1 MSTYIKYN
9 LLSSGEVEPIILES
23 DFYVNSSTD
32 IEYLEQQ
39 INLNHVTPRF
49 RIYVLHADETINY
62 EIPSEN
68 IKAGGSYSEN
78 YQNGQRRSLSF
89 TLWNENRQYSPNI
102 DTLWAGTRLRFDIGI
117 TVGVETLWFVKGYF
131 IITKASPSLTPSG
144 KEVVISASDK
154 FALFDGTLGRLADT
168 YEIIEGTDIREVI
181 ENIKTLELG
190 DGSIRDVKPIFYHEK
205 FENKTVQVNIV
216 KNAGETFSDILLELA
231 TQLSAEIFYSATGN
245 LTIVPITDVTQDK
258 NKSVL
263 YTFNDTDGDVS
274 QLNFDYDYNS
284 IINRVVVLG
293 NSQNGGVYR
302 GVAVNNDERSP
313 LCYQR
318 IGYRTDN
325 IINDSNIY
333 SDILAGERAEYELRQ
348 KLILKSS
355 VSFGVLFNP
364 FLTVNNLIS
373 INSEFYN
380 LVNEKF
386 LIQSISFN
394 LDFSG
399 QMNLTISN
407 IQNLTTNIEVKH
419 GFQ

>member
-89 TLWNENRQYSPNI
+89 TLWNENKQYSPNI

-144 KEVVISASDK
+144 KEVAISASDK

-168 YEIIEGTDIREVI
+168 YEITEGTDIREVI

-190 DGSIRDVKPIFYHEK
+190 DGSIRDTKPIFYHEK
-205 FENKTVQVNIV
+205 FENKTVQVSIV

-263 YTFNDTDGDVS
+263 YSFNDTDGDMS
-274 QLNFDYDYNS
+274 QINFDYDYNS

-355 VSFGVLFNP
+355 VSFTVLFNP

-386 LIQSISFN
+386 LIQSISFG

-407 IQNLTTNIEVKH
+407 IQNLATNIEVKH

>member
-89 TLWNENRQYSPNI
+89 TLWNENKQYSPNI
-102 DTLWAGTRLRFDIGI
+102 NMLWAGTRLRFDIGI

-131 IITKASPSLTPSG
+131 VITKASPSLTPSG
-144 KEVVISASDK
+144 KEVAISASDK

-168 YEIIEGTDIREVI
+168 YEITEGTDIREVI

-190 DGSIRDVKPIFYHEK
+190 DGSIRDTKPIFYHEK

-263 YTFNDTDGDVS
+263 YSFSDTDGDMS

-386 LIQSISFN
+386 LIQSISFG

-407 IQNLTTNIEVKH
+407 IQNLATNIEVKH